1 MAKLNY
7 FELMTDVNDKC
18 LSEEN
23 FALLCEDYCSR
34 KTISAAQIIQ
44 KKWKQSKAGQITE
57 SLDNYG
63 GEVYS
68 SNLWSLYF
76 EVKEDREFHKEVEDL
91 LFERACREQ
100 QVFDK
105 LPHSLSSESEIRLVS
120 LRTGDI
126 VPDLDWAVAATSY
139 AIFADTPNVGAGKL
153 KDNKEDELIA
163 IHRFQLDALFGN
175 LKSYLAKF
183 PLSKPTLLQ
192 LIEIAQNGQRAQAPH
207 FSYDYLILAVNTL
220 ALYDDYDALD
230 NEGIQQ
236 KLLNITVWN
245 VAERC
250 VDYLFKRPV
259 LSRYNMSQ
267 APSEAMVKE
276 LLSRADTDFIRE
288 VLSHSWLANGKE
300 AVLQQHPE
308 FSAEVLLADLA
319 HDACLANPAER
330 KYSVSLEYWNL
341 VLSKREISRPELQP
355 NVTQDKLSVLNLC
368 LRLYNTYSGCHF
380 DSENRSQIMNEA
392 IHYCEVF
399 GGRVLKSYI
408 PQLQEAAKEEKHR
421 IYCL

>member
-7 FELMTDVNDKC
+7 FELMTDVNDEC

-23 FALLCEDYCSR
+23 FALLCEDYCSH

-44 KKWKQSKAGQITE
+44 KKWKQSTAGQIAE

-63 GEVYS
+63 GEVYG
-68 SNLWSLYF
+68 SNLWALYF
-76 EVKEDREFHKEVEDL
+76 EVKGDRNYHKEIEDML
-91 LFERACREQ
+91 LERACREQ
-100 QVFDK
+100 QVFEK
-105 LPHSLSSESEIRLVS
+105 LPHSLSSDSEIRLVS
-120 LRTGDI
+120 MRTSDV

-139 AIFADTPNVGAGKL
+139 AIFSDTPNVGAGKL
-153 KDNKEDELIA
+153 KNNKEDELIA
-163 IHRFQLDALFGN
+163 IHRFQLDALFSN

-183 PLSKPTLLQ
+183 PLSKPALLQ
-192 LIEIAQNGQRAQAPH
+192 LIDIAQNGQRTQAPH
-207 FSYDYLILAVNTL
+207 FSYDYLSLAINPL

-236 KLLNITVWN
+236 RLLNITVWN
-245 VAERC
+245 ATERC
-250 VDYLFKRPV
+250 AVYLFKRPV

-267 APSEAMVKE
+267 APSEAMIKE

-288 VLSHSWLANGKE
+288 VLSHSWLANGRE

-319 HDACLANPAER
+319 HEACLSNPAEKR
-330 KYSVSLEYWNL
+330 YSVSAGYWNL
-341 VLSKREISRPELQP
+341 VLSQRESSRRELRP
-355 NVTQDKLSVLNLC
+355 NLPQDELSVLNLC
-368 LRLYNTYSGCHF
+368 LRLYNTYSDCHF
-380 DSENRSQIMNEA
+380 DSENRSQILNEA

-408 PQLQEAAKEEKHR
+408 PQLQEAAEEEKHR

>member
-153 KDNKEDELIA
+153 KHNKEDELIA
-163 IHRFQLDALFGN
+163 IHRFQLDAMFSN

-183 PLSKPTLLQ
+183 PLSKPALLQ
-192 LIEIAQNGQRAQAPH
+192 LIDIAQNGQRTQAPH
-207 FSYDYLILAVNTL
+207 FSYDYLSLAVKTL

-230 NEGIQQ
+230 KEEIQL
-236 KLLNITVWN
+236 KLLNITIWSK
-245 VAERC
+245 ERKC
-250 VDYLFKRPV
+250 AVYPLKRFALGRYSMEAA
-259 LSRYNMSQ
+259 LS
-267 APSEAMVKE
+267 ETMVNI
-276 LLSRADTDFIRE
+276 LLKHQDVDFIRE
-288 VLSHSWLANGKE
+288 VLSHSWLGVGRE
-300 AVLQQHPE
+300 AVLRKYPE
-308 FSAEVLLADLA
+308 LNAEVLLSELA
-319 HDACLANPAER
+319 HEACLSNPAEKR
-330 KYSVSLEYWNL
+330 YSVSAEYWKLALGN
-341 VLSKREISRPELQP
+341 RESSRRELQP
-355 NVTQDKLSVLNLC
+355 NIPQRELSVLNLC
-368 LRLYNTYSGCHF
+368 LRLYNTYSDCHF
-380 DSENRSQIMNEA
+380 DSENRSQILNEA

-399 GGRVLKSYI
+399 GIRTLKSYI
-408 PQLQEAAKEEKHR
+408 PQLQEAAEEEKHR